1 MYPRVRINYVKLYI
15 TFKDGEDMKQRDYYF
30 DNAKFILIF
39 LVVFGHIIRSY
50 IESDPFILSLYKTIY
65 TFHMP
70 GFILVAGFFAKGFY
84 KKGYIQKLAK
94 KLILPYIVFQLIY
107 TVYYYFLYDKSTF
120 ELDPLNPH
128 WSLWFLISLFCW
140 NALLFVFIKWLKLKP
155 LLGLSIA
162 FAVGL
167 LVGFAPEISNYLS
180 LSRTFVFFPIFLM
193 GYYLEKPHFQILK
206 TNKARIV
213 ASGLFILVFI
223 GMYLIPEFSDK
234 WLLGSKPYDDFAPNN
249 IISLGVRAIVYSLNV
264 VMIFSFF
271 TFVPTKR
278 QFFTKWGKNTL
289 YVYLLHGFLIRL
301 FRVSSIKELIDP
313 TTSLILLLGVSLL
326 LTMIFSTKLFTTI
339 TQPIIEFKSSK
350 LLKLFS
356 NREIKTR

>member
-1 MYPRVRINYVKLYI
+1 
-15 TFKDGEDMKQRDYYF
+15 MKQRDYYF

-39 LVVFGHIIRSY
+39 LVVFGHVIRSY

-70 GFILVAGFFAKGFY
+70 AFILVAGFFAKGFY

-107 TVYYYFLYDKSTF
+107 TVYYHFLYQESTF
-120 ELDPLNPH
+120 EVDPLNPH

-140 NALLFVFIKWLKLKP
+140 NALLYAFIKWFKFKP
-155 LLGLSIA
+155 VTGLTVAFSI
-162 FAVGL
+162 GL
-167 LVGFAPEISNYLS
+167 IVGFADVISNYLS

-193 GYYLEKPHFQILK
+193 GYYMEKEHFEYFK
-206 TNKARIV
+206 TNKARLVAGSLFVIV
-213 ASGLFILVFI
+213 FL
-223 GMYLIPEFSDK
+223 GMYFIPEFSDK
-234 WLLGSKPYDDFAPNN
+234 WLLGSKPYGDFAWNSA
-249 IISLGVRAIVYSLNV
+249 ISMAVRAAVYLLNV

-301 FRVSSIKELIDP
+301 FRESQLKDIIDP
-313 TTSLILLLGVSLL
+313 TTSLLLLLGVSFV
-326 LTMIFSTKLFTTI
+326 LTMIFSTKFFTSI
-339 TQPIIEFKSSK
+339 TQPIIEFKSTKLQK
-350 LLKLFS
+350 LLSK
-356 NREIKTR
+356 REMKTR

>member
-1 MYPRVRINYVKLYI
+1 
-15 TFKDGEDMKQRDYYF
+15 MKQRDYYF

-39 LVVFGHIIRSY
+39 LVVFGHLIRSY

-70 GFILVAGFFAKGFY
+70 AFILVAGFFAKGFY

-107 TVYYYFLYDKSTF
+107 TVYYYFLYQKSTF
-120 ELDPLNPH
+120 EIDPLNPH

-140 NALLFVFIKWLKLKP
+140 NALLYVFIKWFKFKP
-155 LLGLSIA
+155 GLGLAIA
-162 FAVGL
+162 FSIGL
-167 LVGFAPEISNYLS
+167 LVGFADVISNYLS

-193 GYYLEKPHFQILK
+193 GYYLEKEHFEYFK
-206 TNKARIV
+206 TSKARIV
-213 ASGLFILVFI
+213 AGTLFILVFL
-223 GMYLIPEFSDK
+223 GMYFIPEFSDK
-234 WLLGSKPYDDFAPNN
+234 WLLGSKPYGEFEGNN
-249 IISLGVRAIVYSLNV
+249 TISLAVRAFVYMLNV

-301 FRVSSIKELIDP
+301 FRESQLKDTIDP
-313 TTSLILLLGVSLL
+313 TTSLLILLGVSLV
-326 LTMIFSTKLFTTI
+326 LTMIFSTKFFTSI
-339 TQPIIEFKSSK
+339 TQPIVEFKSTKLQK
-350 LLKLFS
+350 LLSK
-356 NREIKTR
+356 REMKTR

>member
-1 MYPRVRINYVKLYI
+1 M
-15 TFKDGEDMKQRDYYF
+15 TQRDYYF

-70 GFILVAGFFAKGFY
+70 AFILVAGFFAKGFY

-94 KLILPYIVFQLIY
+94 KLILPYILFQLIY
-107 TVYYYFLYDKSTF
+107 TVYYHFLYQESTF
-120 ELDPLNPH
+120 EVDPLNPH

-140 NALLFVFIKWLKLKP
+140 NALLYAFIKWFKFKP
-155 LLGLSIA
+155 GIGLTVAFSLGL
-162 FAVGL
+162 V
-167 LVGFAPEISNYLS
+167 VGFADVISNYLS
-180 LSRTFVFFPIFLM
+180 LSRTFVFFPLFLM
-193 GYYLEKPHFQILK
+193 GYYMEKEHFEYFK
-206 TNKARIV
+206 TKKARLV
-213 ASGLFILVFI
+213 AGSLFVLVFL
-223 GMYLIPEFSDK
+223 GMYFVPEFSDK
-234 WLLGSKPYDDFAPNN
+234 WLLGSKPYGDFAWNN
-249 IISLGVRAIVYSLNV
+249 TFSMAIRAAVYLLNI

-301 FRVSSIKELIDP
+301 FRESHLKDTIDP
-313 TTSLILLLGVSLL
+313 TTSLLLLLGVSFV
-326 LTMIFSTKLFTTI
+326 LTMLFSTKLFTSI
-339 TQPIIEFKSSK
+339 TQPIIEFKSTKLQK
-350 LLKLFS
+350 LLSK
-356 NREIKTR
+356 REIKTR

>member
-1 MYPRVRINYVKLYI
+1 
-15 TFKDGEDMKQRDYYF
+15 MKQRDYYF

-70 GFILVAGFFAKGFY
+70 AFILVAGFFAKGFY

-107 TVYYYFLYDKSTF
+107 TVYYYFLYQKSTF
-120 ELDPLNPH
+120 EVDPLNPH

-140 NALLFVFIKWLKLKP
+140 NALLYAFIKWFKFKP
-155 LLGLSIA
+155 GIGLTVA
-162 FAVGL
+162 FSLGL
-167 LVGFAPEISNYLS
+167 LVGFADVISNYLS

-193 GYYLEKPHFQILK
+193 GYYMEKEHFEYFK
-206 TNKARIV
+206 TSKARIV
-213 ASGLFILVFI
+213 AGSLFVIVFL
-223 GMYLIPEFSDK
+223 GMYFIPEFSDK
-234 WLLGSKPYDDFAPNN
+234 WLLGSKPYGDFEWNSA
-249 IISLGVRAIVYSLNV
+249 ISMVVRAAVYLLNV

-301 FRVSSIKELIDP
+301 FRESHLKDTIDP
-313 TTSLILLLGVSLL
+313 DTSLVLLLGVSFV
-326 LTMIFSTKLFTTI
+326 LTMIFSTKFFTSI
-339 TQPIIEFKSSK
+339 TQPIIEFKSTRLQK
-350 LLKLFS
+350 LLSK
-356 NREIKTR
+356 REMKTR

>member
-1 MYPRVRINYVKLYI
+1 
-15 TFKDGEDMKQRDYYF
+15 MKQRDYYF

-39 LVVFGHIIRSY
+39 LVVFGHLIRSY

-70 GFILVAGFFAKGFY
+70 AFILVAGFFAKGFY

-107 TVYYYFLYDKSTF
+107 TVYYYFLYQKSTF
-120 ELDPLNPH
+120 EVDPLNPH

-140 NALLFVFIKWLKLKP
+140 NALLYVFIKWFKFKP
-155 LLGLSIA
+155 GIGLTIA
-162 FAVGL
+162 FSIGL
-167 LVGFAPEISNYLS
+167 LVGFADVISNYLS

-193 GYYLEKPHFQILK
+193 GYYLEKEHFEYFK
-206 TNKARIV
+206 TSKARIV
-213 ASGLFILVFI
+213 AGTLFILVFL
-223 GMYLIPEFSDK
+223 GMYFIPEFSDK
-234 WLLGSKPYDDFAPNN
+234 WLLGSKPYGDFEGNN
-249 IISLGVRAIVYSLNV
+249 AISLAVRAFVYLLNV

-278 QFFTKWGKNTL
+278 RFFTKWGKNTL

-301 FRVSSIKELIDP
+301 FRESQLKDTIDP
-313 TTSLILLLGVSLL
+313 TTSLLILLGVSLV
-326 LTMIFSTKLFTTI
+326 LTMIFSTKFFTSI
-339 TQPIIEFKSSK
+339 TQPIVEFKSTKLQK
-350 LLKLFS
+350 LLSK
-356 NREIKTR
+356 REMKTR

>member
-1 MYPRVRINYVKLYI
+1 
-15 TFKDGEDMKQRDYYF
+15 MKQRDYYF

-39 LVVFGHIIRSY
+39 LVVFGHLIRSY

-70 GFILVAGFFAKGFY
+70 AFILVAGFFAKGFY

-107 TVYYYFLYDKSTF
+107 TVYYYFLYQKSTF
-120 ELDPLNPH
+120 EVDPLNPH

-140 NALLFVFIKWLKLKP
+140 NALLYVFIKWFKFKP
-155 LLGLSIA
+155 GVGLAIA
-162 FAVGL
+162 FSIGL
-167 LVGFAPEISNYLS
+167 LVGFADVISNYLS

-193 GYYLEKPHFQILK
+193 GYYLEKEHFEYFK
-206 TNKARIV
+206 TSKARIV
-213 ASGLFILVFI
+213 AGTLFVLVFL
-223 GMYLIPEFSDK
+223 GMYFIPEFSDK
-234 WLLGSKPYDDFAPNN
+234 WLLGSKPYGDLEGNN
-249 IISLGVRAIVYSLNV
+249 AISLAVRAFVYLLNV

-301 FRVSSIKELIDP
+301 FRESQLKDTIDP
-313 TTSLILLLGVSLL
+313 TTSLLVLLGVSLV
-326 LTMIFSTKLFTTI
+326 LTMIFSTKFFTSI
-339 TQPIIEFKSSK
+339 TQPIVEFKSTKLQK
-350 LLKLFS
+350 LLSK
-356 NREIKTR
+356 REMKTR